1 MNRSTQTLSGGRVI
15 TEPQTTTRHTV
26 DSARQ
31 YGTAVFFVATLA
43 IGVITVFGESIQS
56 LLHGL

>member
-1 MNRSTQTLSGGRVI
+1 MHRSSQTLTSGRMI
-15 TEPQTTTRHTV
+15 AEPKSTTSHTV

-43 IGVITVFGESIQS
+43 IGVFTVFGESIQS